1 MIMEYFRIFAE
12 LDKNDASLAGGKG
25 ASLGE
30 MTQAG
35 IPVPPGFVI
44 LSAAFEKF
52 LESANLKAEIDAI
65 LGFVDLKESQ
75 SVELASKKIQ
85 TLILGAEI
93 PPEISDGIKQFYNNL
108 DSKYVAVRSSA
119 TAEDSVSAAW
129 AGQLDSYLNT
139 SKNGLLENVKKCW
152 ASLFTP
158 RAIFYRFE
166 KKLDTLKISV
176 AVVVQKMVE
185 SEKSGIAFSVHP
197 VMQDRNRLI
206 IEAGYGLGEAIVS
219 GQITPDSYVV
229 EKEPRR
235 IADKNNQKQT
245 KGLYRAEN
253 GGNEWRD
260 INEDLGL
267 KQVLSDEEIFELSEL
282 ILKIEK
288 HYGLPCDIE
297 WAYEKGKFYIVQS
310 RPITTL
316 IGERTLVQKF
326 LSSIGEDKII
336 VFNGDFYPLFALFDW
351 YNYYDSQGVM
361 KNVYPLYFYKKGP
374 SVKISISFTKYLD
387 VSKSAFRR
395 YLDGELDIVRTGN
408 AYQALKDGINTL
420 YDKYCV
426 AGSWDEAE
434 LLSDLDKTVDGLQK
448 LDALT
453 FFIETLDQQVVA
465 EELNDRNLKVR
476 LEEIWK
482 VSQILDFSSFD
493 SQNSQEIITVL
504 QKGLNPE
511 KLRYIFTNYTHCPL
525 AKEVEEIIKKFDLG
539 GEVTKL
545 EESKEEVERNIKVK
559 ESMRQTLSSDELNI
573 LKFIDW
579 SSWLRDDR
587 KALINKGDVLLFDLV
602 SKLYG
607 KWGFEQDLVSISFA
621 FEVLKGKDFNQKII
635 SAIRQRKDKLVLV
648 YYGKDKYDEDSAQS
662 EEEIKIIEERFL
674 AQNKPQDDNVI
685 KGEVASTGYAKGI
698 VRIIQKRSEFGSF
711 KEGEILVTG
720 MTRPEFIPLM
730 KKAAAIITDE
740 GGITSHAAILSRE
753 LKKPCIIGT
762 RVATQI
768 LHNGDVVELDTNFG
782 TVKILK

>member
-1 MIMEYFRIFAE
+1 MEYFRIFGE
-12 LDKNDASLAGGKG
+12 LDKNDAALAGGKG

-52 LESANLKAEIDAI
+52 LEGANLKTEIDAI

-85 TLILGAEI
+85 NLILGAEI
-93 PPEISDGIKQFYNNL
+93 SQEITDGIKQFFNNL

-139 SKNGLLENVKKCW
+139 SKDDLLENVKKCW

-166 KKLDTLKISV
+166 KKLDNLKISV

-197 VMQDRNRLI
+197 VTQDSNQLI
-206 IEAGYGLGEAIVS
+206 VEAGYGLGEAIVS
-219 GQITPDSYVV
+219 GQITPNSYVV
-229 EKEPRR
+229 EKESRR
-235 IADKNNQKQT
+235 IADKNNQKQMR
-245 KGLYRAEN
+245 GLYRAKN

-260 INEDLGL
+260 INEELGL

-297 WAYEKGKFYIVQS
+297 WACDQGKFYIVQS

-316 IGERTLVQKF
+316 IGERTLVEKF
-326 LSSIGEDKII
+326 LSLIGEDKIAI
-336 VFNGDFYPLFALFDW
+336 FNGDFYPLFSLFDW
-351 YNYYDSQGVM
+351 YNYYDSRGVM
-361 KNVYPLYFYKKGP
+361 KNVYPLYFHKKGP

-395 YLDGELDIVRTGN
+395 YLDGEFDISRTGYT
-408 AYQALKDGINTL
+408 YQSLKTGINTL

-434 LLSDLDKTVDGLQK
+434 LLSDLDKTVEGLQK

-453 FFIETLDQQVVA
+453 FFIETLDQQVITQ
-465 EELNDRNLKVR
+465 ELYKRILDVR

-482 VSQILDFSSFD
+482 VSQILDFISFD
-493 SQNSQEIITVL
+493 SQNSQEIIAVL
-504 QKGLNPE
+504 QKGLKFE
-511 KLRYIFTNYTHCPL
+511 KLRYIFTNYTHCPSV
-525 AKEVEEIIKKFDLG
+525 KEVEGTVKKLDLG
-539 GEVTKL
+539 QEIKKL
-545 EESKEEVERNIKVK
+545 EESKEEVERNVKVK
-559 ESMRQTLSSDELNI
+559 ESMRQTLSSNEQNI

-579 SSWLRDDR
+579 ASWLRDDR

-607 KWGFEQDLVSISFA
+607 KWGFEQDLVPLSFA
-621 FEVLKGKDFNQKII
+621 FEVLKGKDFNLKII
-635 SAIRQRKDKLVLV
+635 SAVRQRKDKLVLV
-648 YYGKDKYDEDSAQS
+648 YYGKDKYDEDSVQS
-662 EEEIKIIEERFL
+662 KDEIRIIEERFL

-685 KGEVASTGYAKGI
+685 KGEVASPGYAKGI
-698 VRIIQKRSEFGSF
+698 VRIIQKRREFRSF
-711 KEGEILVTG
+711 KDGEILVTG

-768 LHNGDVVELDTNFG
+768 LRTGDMVELDTNLG
-782 TVKILK
+782 IVKIVK